1 MSSGASISGMPLSRH
16 QIEQAKWGESRE
28 LRVWRVL
35 YGGCSRICCDSARL
49 SERPLVLRLLSRQS
63 GRTEGTW
70 RTPERRL
77 LFLALLGPFGALG
90 AMRAFRHKTRKT
102 KFWLVPIFLCLQIG
116 LFAALVLFL
125 V

>member
-1 MSSGASISGMPLSRH
+1 MEDAGEEAPLPR
-16 QIEQAKWGESRE
+16 
-28 LRVWRVL
+28 
-35 YGGCSRICCDSARL
+35 SAR
-49 SERPLVLRLLSRQS
+49 
-63 GRTEGTW
+63 
-70 RTPERRL
+70 
-77 LFLALLGPFGALG
+77 PFGALG